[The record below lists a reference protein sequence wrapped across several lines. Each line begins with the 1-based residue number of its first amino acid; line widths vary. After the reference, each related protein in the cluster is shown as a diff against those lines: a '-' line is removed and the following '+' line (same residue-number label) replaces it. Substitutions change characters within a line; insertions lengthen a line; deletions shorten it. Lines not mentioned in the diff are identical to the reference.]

1 MTSRRWAMGGE
12 EAVGV
17 RLRVRVRSL
26 GGLLELARALAAG
39 LGRSGETSANSKNTA
54 RDLSGGRPA
63 YGGRS
68 SANSSSECCCCSDC
82 DSEGLSQR
90 PSASTWFFPRRRGA
104 AGGVDVTGMGM
115 GEESSRHCGRRAG
128 GGEAEPESGGASASG
143 RRELRAWAWGE
154 VKVFR
159 TVGTACC
166 QCRGTRAP

>member
-17 RLRVRVRSL
+17 RLLVVRVRVRVRSL
-26 GGLLELARALAAG
+26 GEWLAGGLSRA
-39 LGRSGETSANSKNTA
+39 GETSSKTQTKNTA

-68 SANSSSECCCCSDC
+68 NSSSECCCCSG

-90 PSASTWFFPRRRGA
+90 PRSASTWFFPRRRGA

-115 GEESSRHCGRRAG
+115 GGESSRQRHRGRRAG
-128 GGEAEPESGGASASG
+128 GGEAECG
-143 RRELRAWAWGE
+143 RRELRAWAWGK

-159 TVGTACC
+159 TVVGTAPACC